1 MQNKNVLFLVHRIF
15 NNDNVKRG
23 GADYIIDY
31 LISKGYSIT
40 TIEHPLNGT
49 HESYIKTDNIS
60 KTFRINGNGP
70 IRWIQE
76 IVFNVAKAHKSDFAL
91 IISVD
96 PLNFLSAYF
105 LNKIKN
111 RKHKTKILF
120 HSIDYSEN
128 RFGNSLLDFVYNSL
142 YSFAVKNADVV
153 TYVSK
158 LMGEKIQ
165 QLRKNRKNI
174 LFHLPNSPEFTKIP
188 KTDSSKKNKNS
199 LTFSKSFISN
209 EELLLLQ
216 NVTTI
221 LKKRFPRIVL
231 NIVGKISESTTI
243 INPNIKDNLIMHGLV
258 PYEKNLEIISNSYI
272 GLGWYENKFSFEKYN
287 DSLKLREYAASGVPS
302 ICNNKTSTA
311 IEMDKEGAGIIANT
325 EKELAGAIAT
335 FITNEKKYYDMH
347 INSIR
352 WAKEND
358 KSKLLEK
365 LLRTLGL

>member
-1 MQNKNVLFLVHRIF
+1 
-15 NNDNVKRG
+15 
-23 GADYIIDY
+23 
-31 LISKGYSIT
+31 
-40 TIEHPLNGT
+40 
-49 HESYIKTDNIS
+49 
-60 KTFRINGNGP
+60 
-70 IRWIQE
+70 
-76 IVFNVAKAHKSDFAL
+76 
-91 IISVD
+91 
-96 PLNFLSAYF
+96 
-105 LNKIKN
+105 
-111 RKHKTKILF
+111 
-120 HSIDYSEN
+120 
-128 RFGNSLLDFVYNSL
+128 
-142 YSFAVKNADVV
+142 
-153 TYVSK
+153 
-158 LMGEKIQ
+158 MGEKIQ

>member
-1 MQNKNVLFLVHRIF
+1 MPAPSLSISIAVEVLLLHIE
-15 NNDNVKRG
+15 G
-23 GADYIIDY
+23 TPEAA
-31 LISKGYSIT
+31 YSRSFK
-40 TIEHPLNGT
+40 
-49 HESYIKTDNIS
+49 ESLYFSNENLFS
-60 KTFRINGNGP
+60 YQPSP
-70 IRWIQE
+70 IYE
-76 IVFNVAKAHKSDFAL
+76 LL
-91 IISVD
+91 IIS
-96 PLNFLSAYF
+96 
-105 LNKIKN
+105 
-111 RKHKTKILF
+111 
-120 HSIDYSEN
+120 
-128 RFGNSLLDFVYNSL
+128 RFFSYG
-142 YSFAVKNADVV
+142 
-153 TYVSK
+153 T
-158 LMGEKIQ
+158 
-165 QLRKNRKNI
+165 
-174 LFHLPNSPEFTKIP
+174 SPCIIR
-188 KTDSSKKNKNS
+188 
-199 LTFSKSFISN
+199 LSFIFGFIIVVDS
-209 EELLLLQ
+209 LIFP
-216 NVTTI
+216 TI

-243 INPNIKDNLIMHGLV
+243 INENIKDNLIMDGLV

-335 FITNEKKYYDMH
+335 FITNEEKYYDMH